1 MTNIEAYSFHRYISG
16 RMLERGIIY
25 QVILIFLLLSFQ
37 GESIFAQDE
46 PEYDEISVFL
56 DVPRLGA
63 GEINAVIKGEVIYL
77 PVTDLFDFLKIRN
90 IPSQG
95 LENISGFF
103 ISPEA
108 PYRIDRITNIISYE
122 DKEFILDPESLI
134 RTETNLYLRGDYFGK
149 IFGLDCI
156 FSFRNLS
163 VQINTR
169 LELPVMRE
177 MRLEEMRTNLTR
189 LKGEIKADTTIGRKY
204 PLFHFGMADWSFI
217 ATEQIKGK
225 SETRLNL
232 SLGAIVAGGET
243 TVSLNYNSQDP
254 FTEKQQ
260 YYLWRYVNN
269 DNKLL
274 RQVRAGKIAAGAT
287 SSIYNPVVG
296 VQFTNTPTTFR
307 RSFGSYTLSDKTEP
321 GWIVEL
327 YVNNILVNYVKAD
340 ASGFFTFEVPLVYGN
355 SNIIMKFYG
364 PWGEERT
371 REQNITIPFNFIPK
385 NTLEY
390 TISAGLVEDSLFS
403 RFSRTSFNYGLS
415 RGITVGAG
423 YEYLSSVLS
432 GPMMPYVNASFR
444 LASNLLLS
452 GEYTNSVRAKGSL
465 SYRLPSNLQIDLNYT
480 RYDKNQKAINY
491 NYLEERKAVVSI
503 PWRMK
508 NFMLYNRI
516 SVSEL
521 VLPTI
526 DYITGEWLVSGSLF
540 GVNTN
545 ITTYALF
552 IGKNTPYSYSNI
564 ALSLRFP
571 AGFTIIPQAQYGY
584 TDKELL
590 TAKVGVEKRFL
601 KNAYLNLSYEQ
612 NFRSNIR
619 MGEIGFRYDFKF
631 AQTGVSTRQTERI
644 TTFIQY
650 ARGSLINDR
659 KSNYLG
665 TDNRANVG
673 RGGITIIPYLDIN
686 ANAKRDQGEPTVGGL
701 NIRSSGGRIERNDRD
716 STIRILG
723 IEPYTDCII
732 ELDQESFENIS
743 WRLKDKTIKVA
754 VDPNMLKL
762 IEVPVTV
769 MGEASGSII
778 IDKNGEISALARMI
792 VNFYSKKNIYI
803 GRTLSEEDGYFSY
816 FGLVPGEYK
825 VKVDTGQLGR
835 LDMLSLPDSI
845 NFNITANEEGDF
857 IDGLDF
863 TIMTIAAEEDTIKE
877 TRVPVLKKDT
887 TYLVVHEITQELITI
902 SEDSYAIQLGAFRNK
917 SNAEL
922 MRRRLEKLLGRKVEI
937 IIEDD
942 YFKVRI
948 NEIKERT
955 EVDEIIVKLH
965 KEGITELWVISLK
978 AKRQQLVLV
987 EKQDTI
993 RQIMEF
999 PVFGPDFYKL
1009 KIGGVPVIDQTVL
1022 EEMKRLRPVEKLK
1035 ISEIWKVP
1043 VISSGE
1049 EELEE
1054 EKEEVLVR
1062 TFISLD
1068 KIKISIAIPP
1078 FYKHDTLKLAGT
1090 KIKVPE
1096 AQSQPTIA
1104 LQVAVFQKESQAL
1117 QAKRKIMSK
1126 LKLPVEIITQWD
1138 SYHVIITGF
1147 YTREETY
1154 MYYPELAGM
1163 GYPGVRLIENYIRQE

>member
-1 MTNIEAYSFHRYISG
+1 MTNKEAYSYLIKNSG
-16 RMLERGIIY
+16 RMPGNPAGNL
-25 QVILIFLLLSFQ
+25 LFSIFLVFILAFQ
-37 GESIFAQDE
+37 PVFAQSE

-56 DVPRLGA
+56 DVPRLGT
-63 GEINAVIKGEVIYL
+63 GEINAVIKGETVYL

-95 LENISGFF
+95 LDNITGFF

-108 PYRIDRITNIISYE
+108 SYRIDRTTNIISYAE
-122 DKEFILDPESLI
+122 KEFVLEPDALI
-134 RTETNLYLRGDYFGK
+134 RTETNMYLRGDYFGEV
-149 IFGLDCI
+149 FGLDCI

-163 VQINTR
+163 VLINTR

-189 LKGEIKADTTIGRKY
+189 LKGEVKADTTIGRSY
-204 PLFHFGMADWSFI
+204 PLFHFGMADWSAI
-217 ATEQIKGK
+217 ASEQINGK

-232 SLGAIVAGGET
+232 ALGSIIAGGET
-243 TVSLNYNSQDP
+243 TVVLNYNSQDP

-260 YYLWRYVNN
+260 YYLWRHVNN
-269 DNKLL
+269 DNSFL
-274 RQVRAGKIAAGAT
+274 RQIRAGKIAASAT

-327 YVNNILVNYVKAD
+327 YVNNVLINYVKAD

-355 SNIIMKFYG
+355 SNVMLKFYG

-390 TISAGLVEDSLFS
+390 TISAGLVEDSLLS

-415 RGITVGAG
+415 RGITIGAG
-423 YEYLSSVLS
+423 YEYLSSVIS

-444 LASNLLLS
+444 LASNLLFS
-452 GEYTNSVRAKGSL
+452 GEYTNAVRAKGSL
-465 SYRLPSNLQIDLNYT
+465 SYRMPSNLQIDLNYT
-480 RYDKNQKAINY
+480 RYDKDQKAINY
-491 NYLEERKAVVSI
+491 NYLEERKVVVSI
-503 PWRMK
+503 PLRMK
-508 NFMLYNRI
+508 KLMLYNRF
-516 SVSEL
+516 SVNEL

-526 DYITGEWLVSGSLF
+526 NYTTGEWLISGSLF

-545 ITTYALF
+545 VTTYALF

-564 ALSLRFP
+564 SLSLRFP

-601 KNAYLNLSYEQ
+601 KNGYLNLSYEQ

-631 AQTGVSTRQTERI
+631 AQTGFSTRQSESI

-650 ARGSLINDR
+650 ARGSLINDG
-659 KSNYLG
+659 KSKYLG
-665 TDNRANVG
+665 ADNRANVG
-673 RGGITIIPYLDIN
+673 RGGITVIPYLDIN
-686 ANAKRDQGEPTVGGL
+686 ANGKRDQGEPKVDGL

-732 ELDQESFENIS
+732 EFDQESFENIA
-743 WRLKDKTIKVA
+743 WRLKDRTIKVA
-754 VDPNMLKL
+754 IDPNMLKM

-769 MGEASGSII
+769 MGEASGSVM
-778 IDKNGEISALARMI
+778 IDRNGEVSGLARMI
-792 VNFYSKKNIYI
+792 VNFYSADNRYT

-816 FGLVPGEYK
+816 FGLVPGSYK

-835 LDMLSLPDSI
+835 LGMLAYPDSL
-845 NFNITANEEGDF
+845 NFNITANNEGDF
-857 IDGLDF
+857 VDGLDF
-863 TIMTIAAEEDTIKE
+863 TIRTITADADTIPAAHV
-877 TRVPVLKKDT
+877 TAVKKDT
-887 TYLVVHEITQELITI
+887 TFLIVHEITQELVTI

-917 SNAEL
+917 ANAEIL
-922 MRRRLEKLLGRKVEI
+922 RRRLEKMLGRKVEI
-937 IIEDD
+937 VIEDD

-948 NEIKERT
+948 IEIKERK
-955 EVDEIIVKLH
+955 EVDEIIAKLY

-987 EKQDTI
+987 EKQDTV

-999 PVFGPDFYKL
+999 PVFGPEFYKL
-1009 KIGGVPVIDQTVL
+1009 KTGDVPIIDQTVL
-1022 EEMKRLRPVEKLK
+1022 EEMQNIKPVGKFRFKEL
-1035 ISEIWKVP
+1035 WKVP
-1043 VISSGE
+1043 VISSEGKELDE
-1049 EELEE
+1049 ETWVIE
-1054 EKEEVLVR
+1054 R
-1062 TFISLD
+1062 TEITID
-1068 KIKISIAIPP
+1068 KIPILIEIPS
-1078 FYKHDTLKLAGT
+1078 FFKRDTLMLAGT
-1090 KIKVPE
+1090 NIIVTE
-1096 AQSQPTIA
+1096 APDQPTIA
-1104 LQVAVFQKESQAL
+1104 LQVAVFQKESQAM
-1117 QAKRKIMSK
+1117 QAKRRIMSK
-1126 LKLPVEIITQWD
+1126 LRLPVEIIKQWD

-1147 YTREETY
+1147 FTREETY

>member
-1 MTNIEAYSFHRYISG
+1 MINREAYSYFKKNSG
-16 RMLERGIIY
+16 RMPGSPAGHL
-25 QVILIFLLLSFQ
+25 LFSIFLVFILSSQ
-37 GESIFAQDE
+37 PVFAQSE
-46 PEYDEISVFL
+46 QEYDEISVFL
-56 DVPRLGA
+56 DVPRLGT
-63 GEINAVIKGEVIYL
+63 GEINAVIKGETVYL

-95 LENISGFF
+95 LDNITGFF

-108 PYRIDRITNIISYE
+108 SYRIDRTTNIISYG
-122 DKEFILDPESLI
+122 DKEFVLEPEALI
-134 RTETNLYLRGDYFGK
+134 RTETNLYLRVDYFGEV
-149 IFGLDCI
+149 FGLDCI

-163 VQINTR
+163 LLINTR

-189 LKGEIKADTTIGRKY
+189 LKGEVKADTTIGRSY
-204 PLFHFGMADWSFI
+204 PLFHFGMADWSAI
-217 ATEQIKGK
+217 ASEQINGK

-232 SLGAIVAGGET
+232 AIGSIIAGGET
-243 TVSLNYNSQDP
+243 TVALNYNSQDP

-260 YYLWRYVNN
+260 YYLWRFVNN
-269 DNKLL
+269 DNSFL

-327 YVNNILVNYVKAD
+327 YVNNVLVNYVKAD

-355 SNIIMKFYG
+355 SNVMLKFYG

-415 RGITVGAG
+415 RGITIGAG

-444 LASNLLLS
+444 LASNLLFS
-452 GEYTNSVRAKGSL
+452 GEYTNAVRAKGSL
-465 SYRLPSNLQIDLNYT
+465 SYRMPSNLQIDLNYT
-480 RYDKNQKAINY
+480 RYNKDQKAINY
-491 NYLEERKAVVSI
+491 NYLEERKVVVSI
-503 PWRMK
+503 PLRMK
-508 NFMLYNRI
+508 KFMLYNRL
-516 SVSEL
+516 SVNEL

-526 DYITGEWLVSGSLF
+526 NYTTGEWLVSGSLF

-564 ALSLRFP
+564 SLSLRFP

-601 KNAYLNLSYEQ
+601 KNGYLNLSYEQ

-631 AQTGVSTRQTERI
+631 AQTGFYTRQSEST

-650 ARGSLINDR
+650 ARGSLINDG

-665 TDNRANVG
+665 ADNRANVG
-673 RGGITIIPYLDIN
+673 RGGITVIPYLDIN
-686 ANAKRDQGEPTVGGL
+686 ANGKRDLGEPKVDGM

-723 IEPYTDCII
+723 IEPYTDCFI

-762 IEVPVTV
+762 IEIPVTV
-769 MGEASGSII
+769 MGEASGSVM
-778 IDKNGEISALARMI
+778 IDRNGEISGLARMI
-792 VNFYSKKNIYI
+792 VNFYSGNNKYV
-803 GRTLSEEDGYFSY
+803 GRTLSEDDGYFSY
-816 FGLVPGEYK
+816 FGLTPGEYK
-825 VKVDTGQLGR
+825 AKADTGQLGR
-835 LDMLSLPDSI
+835 LGMFAYPDYL
-845 NFNITANEEGDF
+845 NFNIMANEEGDF

-863 TIMTIAAEEDTIKE
+863 TIRTITADADSIPS
-877 TRVPVLKKDT
+877 TRVTAVKKDT
-887 TYLVVHEITQELITI
+887 TFLIVHEITQELVTI

-917 SNAEL
+917 ANAEI

-937 IIEDD
+937 VIEDD

-948 NEIKERT
+948 IEIKERK
-955 EVDEIIVKLH
+955 EVDDIIAKLY

-987 EKQDTI
+987 EKQDTV

-999 PVFGPDFYKL
+999 PVFGPEFYKL
-1009 KIGGVPVIDQTVL
+1009 RIGDAPVIDQTVL

-1035 ISEIWKVP
+1035 FSEIWKVP
-1043 VISSGE
+1043 VIRSGK

-1054 EKEEVLVR
+1054 EEGVLVR

-1068 KIKISIAIPP
+1068 KIEISIEIPP

-1090 KIKVPE
+1090 KIIVPE
-1096 AQSQPTIA
+1096 AHAQPTIA

-1117 QAKRKIMSK
+1117 QAKRRIMSK
-1126 LKLPVEIITQWD
+1126 LKLPVEIVKQWD

-1147 YTREETY
+1147 FTREETY

>member
-1 MTNIEAYSFHRYISG
+1 MTNQEAYSCIKKNPRRIPVNPAAQLLSS
-16 RMLERGIIY
+16 
-25 QVILIFLLLSFQ
+25 IFLVFILAFQ
-37 GESIFAQDE
+37 PVLAQSE

-56 DVPRLGA
+56 DVPRLGT
-63 GEINAVIKGEVIYL
+63 GEINAVIKGESIYL

-95 LENISGFF
+95 LDNITGFF
-103 ISPEA
+103 ISPESS
-108 PYRIDRITNIISYE
+108 YRIDRTANIIIFGE
-122 DKEFILDPESLI
+122 KKFVLEPEALI
-134 RTETNLYLRGDYFGK
+134 RTETNLYLRGDYFGEV
-149 IFGLDCI
+149 FGLDCI

-163 VQINTR
+163 VLINTR

-189 LKGEIKADTTIGRKY
+189 LKGEVKADTTIGRSY
-204 PLFHFGMADWSFI
+204 PMFHFGMADWSAI
-217 ATEQIKGK
+217 TSEQINGK

-232 SLGAIVAGGET
+232 ALGSIIAGGEA
-243 TVSLNYNSQDP
+243 TVALNYNSQDP

-260 YYLWRYVNN
+260 YYLWRHVNN
-269 DNKLL
+269 DNSFL
-274 RQVRAGKIAAGAT
+274 RQIRAGKIAASAT

-307 RSFGSYTLSDKTEP
+307 RSFGSYTLSDNTEP

-327 YVNNILVNYVKAD
+327 YVNNVLINYVKAD
-340 ASGFFTFEVPLVYGN
+340 ASGFFIFEVPLVYGN
-355 SNIIMKFYG
+355 SNVMLKFYG

-390 TISAGLVEDSLFS
+390 TISAGLVEDSLLS
-403 RFSRTSFNYGLS
+403 RFSRTSINYGLS

-444 LASNLLLS
+444 LASNLLFS
-452 GEYTNSVRAKGSL
+452 GEYTNAVRAKGSL
-465 SYRLPSNLQIDLNYT
+465 SYRMPSNLQIDLNYT
-480 RYDKNQKAINY
+480 RYDKDQKAINY
-491 NYLEERKAVVSI
+491 NYLEERKVVVSI
-503 PWRMK
+503 PLRMK
-508 NFMLYNRI
+508 KLMLYNRL
-516 SVSEL
+516 SVNEL

-526 DYITGEWLVSGSLF
+526 NYTTGEWLVSGSLF

-564 ALSLRFP
+564 SLSLRFP

-590 TAKVGVEKRFL
+590 TAKIGAEKRFL
-601 KNAYLNLSYEQ
+601 KNGYLNLSYEQ

-631 AQTGVSTRQTERI
+631 AQTGFSTRQSERT
-644 TTFIQY
+644 TTFIQH
-650 ARGSLINDR
+650 ARGSLINDG
-659 KSNYLG
+659 KTKYLG
-665 TDNRANVG
+665 ADNRANVG

-686 ANAKRDQGEPTVGGL
+686 ANGKRDQGEPKVDGL
-701 NIRSSGGRIERNDRD
+701 NIRSSGGRIERSERD

-723 IEPYTDCII
+723 IEPYTDCFI
-732 ELDQESFENIS
+732 ELDQESFENIA
-743 WRLKDKTIKVA
+743 WRMKDKTIKVA

-762 IEVPVTV
+762 IELPITV
-769 MGEASGSII
+769 MGEASGSVM
-778 IDKNGEISALARMI
+778 IDRNGEISGLARII
-792 VNFYSKKNIYI
+792 VNFYSEDNRYI

-816 FGLVPGEYK
+816 FGLAPGSYK

-835 LDMLSLPDSI
+835 LGMLAIPDSL
-845 NFNITANEEGDF
+845 NFNITANNEGDF
-857 IDGLDF
+857 VDGLDF
-863 TIMTIAAEEDTIKE
+863 TIMTITAEPDSVPAARITA
-877 TRVPVLKKDT
+877 VKKDT
-887 TYLVVHEITQELITI
+887 TFLIVHEITQELVTI

-917 SNAEL
+917 ANAEIL
-922 MRRRLEKLLGRKVEI
+922 RRRLEKMLGRKVEI
-937 IIEDD
+937 VMEDD

-948 NEIKERT
+948 IEIKERT
-955 EVDEIIVKLH
+955 EVDEIIAKLY
-965 KEGITELWVISLK
+965 KEGITEVWVISLK

-987 EKQDTI
+987 EKQDTV

-999 PVFGPDFYKL
+999 PVFDPEFYKL
-1009 KIGGVPVIDQTVL
+1009 RIGDVPVIDQTVL
-1022 EEMKRLRPVEKLK
+1022 DEMKNIKPVGKFRFR
-1035 ISEIWKVP
+1035 EIWKVP
-1043 VISSGE
+1043 VIRSEGK
-1049 EELEE
+1049 ELEE
-1054 EKEEVLVR
+1054 ETRVIGR
-1062 TFISLD
+1062 TEIILD
-1068 KIKISIAIPP
+1068 KIPIAIEIPS
-1078 FYKHDTLKLAGT
+1078 FFKRDTLKLART
-1090 KIKVPE
+1090 NIILTEAPE
-1096 AQSQPTIA
+1096 QPTIA

-1117 QAKRKIMSK
+1117 QAKRRIMSK
-1126 LKLPVEIITQWD
+1126 LRLPVEIVKQWD

-1147 YTREETY
+1147 FTREETY